1 MRVRTQ
7 LLVIQVH
14 RARQANEVFDALYY
28 DRAEGSI
35 FWARPSQAGDRR
47 SFSNPPAGAIRGRP
61 EGAELLS
68 LPRA

>member
-35 FWARPSQAGDRR
+35 FWARPQSGRR
-47 SFSNPPAGAIRGRP
+47 SS
-61 EGAELLS
+61 LLF
-68 LPRA
+68 